1 MQNYCKT
8 IGALAA
14 ASALVAGNASAEV
27 EYEIHTGYSSEYLFR
42 GLDLG
47 DDLLEVG
54 LDAATEVNGFGLSA
68 GMWAG
73 AFDSSAA
80 TGNDTD
86 NEVDLYVEG
95 SKDLGFATAAI
106 GYIYYWNLASRGA
119 DNQEVYFQAS
129 RDLGFAS
136 ASLTY
141 FWDVDSTNGGDTDGY
156 TELALSRSFELNSC
170 LTLNLG
176 TNVGYLVEGGD
187 FTAWTT
193 KASLDWGFV
202 DRAKLS
208 PFVAFSMALGES
220 AGSVWAETGN
230 EFVAGSM
237 LSVSF

>member
-106 GYIYYWNLASRGA
+106 GYIYYWNLASLGA

-170 LTLNLG
+170 LTLNVG

-220 AGSVWAETGN
+220 AGSAWAETGN